1 MLKIVNYPKG
11 ASVIEQDEITR
22 YFRVER
28 RELVYL
34 KFIVEA
40 YEGLATLSTADREHG
55 IVVISYPRH
64 FAEDLDALLNALGT
78 EIALQEVTGMENLP
92 HA

>member
-1 MLKIVNYPKG
+1 M
-11 ASVIEQDEITR
+11 IEEDEIAR

-40 YEGLATLSTADREHG
+40 YEGLATLSTADRERG
-55 IVVISYPRH
+55 IVAISYPRH
-64 FAEDLDALLNALGT
+64 FAEDLDALLTELGT
-78 EIALQEVTGMENLP
+78 EIALQEVTSMENLP